1 MAVQFHRDGSFDI
14 RIDGFSLTGA
24 YPAIDGVPLRPV
36 CCSVNGN
43 EAVFALAKGTLTLRI
58 TESGQGIRIRCH
70 VTGLTGA
77 HDVSPIAHAGMTG
90 CTRVFRQGFGIGGP
104 SGFASPEDALHSDA
118 LIGLLGN
125 ADCCALY
132 AKDHSKYR
140 IHYAVEK
147 NQMSAFIDLEG
158 TDAEDLELP
167 ELFIVHGGDI
177 SELLTACAKDI
188 ACTMGARTPTKAAFH
203 WCSWYYLYH
212 NLNSQV
218 LKEYLQGF
226 VRCRDV
232 APFSHIQVDAGYF
245 PSVGDWLEPH
255 PRYPGGLEQVARD
268 ITAAGFEPGIWVGPF
283 MVGDCSK
290 LFREHPDWM
299 LRHNDGS
306 YVSCWKWYNEPKP
319 WGYRDSDY
327 YVLDTSH
334 PEAMAYIVDVFRTLR
349 SWGYTLYKTDFLIW
363 GMQDST
369 KVKRHTPGKTSFEY
383 FRELMMN
390 IREAIGEDSAWL
402 GCISP
407 FMPAIGCVD
416 MMRIAGDVG
425 AQWSETN
432 FGPVN
437 MIQEVC
443 ADQYFSNIYW
453 QNDPDAVFL
462 RDFHIHL
469 KPHQV
474 EALAILQ
481 AMSGGVITTSDPVHE
496 LSPVRQALLR
506 LIRPRGLVR
515 SHFPYWQDRRD
526 DVIITADAKQGKL
539 AYFFNPTPRDMV
551 IPCDW
556 VHILGDDSWHLRQL
570 HGGASDTRGTGY
582 VAVPAQSG
590 VLFFASR
597 QPLACEPANLWD
609 WQE

>member
-1 MAVQFHRDGSFDI
+1 M
-14 RIDGFSLTGA
+14 
-24 YPAIDGVPLRPV
+24 
-36 CCSVNGN
+36 
-43 EAVFALAKGTLTLRI
+43 E
-58 TESGQGIRIRCH
+58 
-70 VTGLTGA
+70 
-77 HDVSPIAHAGMTG
+77 
-90 CTRVFRQGFGIGGP
+90 
-104 SGFASPEDALHSDA
+104 GFA
-118 LIGLLGN
+118 
-125 ADCCALY
+125 
-132 AKDHSKYR
+132 
-140 IHYAVEK
+140 
-147 NQMSAFIDLEG
+147 
-158 TDAEDLELP
+158 
-167 ELFIVHGGDI
+167 
-177 SELLTACAKDI
+177 
-188 ACTMGARTPTKAAFH
+188 
-203 WCSWYYLYH
+203 
-212 NLNSQV
+212 
-218 LKEYLQGF
+218 
-226 VRCRDV
+226 RCRDI

-245 PSVGDWLEPH
+245 PSVGDWLESH
-255 PRYPGGLEQVARD
+255 PRYPGGLEQVASD
-268 ITAAGFEPGIWVGPF
+268 IIAAGFEPGIWVGPF

-299 LRHNDGS
+299 LRNIDGS

-334 PEAMAYIVDVFRTLR
+334 PDAMAYIVDVFCTLR
-349 SWGYTLYKTDFLIW
+349 NWGYTLYKTDFLIW
-363 GMQDST
+363 GLQDST

-496 LSPVRQALLR
+496 LSAERQNLLR

-515 SHFPYWQDRRD
+515 SRFPYWQDKRD
-526 DVIITADAKQGKL
+526 DVIITADAEQGKL
-539 AYFFNPTPRDMV
+539 AYFFNPTPRDMI

-556 VHILGDDSWHLRQL
+556 AHILGDGSWHLRKL
-570 HGGASDTRGTGY
+570 RGGESTTHETNY
-582 VAVPAQSG
+582 VEVPAQSG
-590 VLFFASR
+590 VLFFASK
-597 QPLACEPANLWD
+597 QALAREPINLWD
-609 WQE
+609 WLE